1 MKKQKKYRFQYYSI
15 LGACCHCWTILIS
28 TEFCEGPIEQ
38 IYLVE
43 EIHSWKKKKTTS
55 DLNLMQELQQS
66 KNWLEKCIITFKH
79 QLNKEHY
86 TN

>member
-1 MKKQKKYRFQYYSI
+1 MKKKKKYKFQYYSI

-43 EIHSWKKKKTTS
+43 EIHSWKKKKK
-55 DLNLMQELQQS
+55 
-66 KNWLEKCIITFKH
+66 KNHFRFESHARAAAKQKLVGKMYYYI
-79 QLNKEHY
+79 
-86 TN
+86 